1 MILSPLLNF
10 LRDKGVL
17 NMLDKNTIV
26 KVTNRDNGS
35 VGYKILDLGV
45 NRQFM
50 KNETKEIP
58 MEELRKLSY
67 QPGGLYILENCL
79 VIDNDEA
86 IEELLHGVEPEY
98 KYTEKDVEY
107 ILTQA
112 SLDEFLDCL
121 DFAPNGVID
130 MIKTKAVDVRLN
142 DVNKRQAIL
151 AKTGFNVTKAIEI
164 KDEAEK
170 EMEEEDAPKRRV
182 AVAAQEQKAENEN
195 QGGTRRTTPPAYKRV
210 VTSK

>member
-17 NMLDKNTIV
+17 NMLDKNTII

-98 KYTEKDVEY
+98 KYTEQDIIY

-142 DVNKRQAIL
+142 DVNKRQALL

-170 EMEEEDAPKRRV
+170 EMEENDAPKRRV

>member
-17 NMLDKNTIV
+17 NMLDKNTII

-98 KYTEKDVEY
+98 KYTEQDIIY

-121 DFAPNGVID
+121 DFAPMGVVD

-142 DVNKRQAIL
+142 DVNKRQALL

-170 EMEEEDAPKRRV
+170 EMEEDNAPKRRV

>member
-1 MILSPLLNF
+1 
-10 LRDKGVL
+10 
-17 NMLDKNTIV
+17 
-26 KVTNRDNGS
+26 
-35 VGYKILDLGV
+35 
-45 NRQFM
+45 M

-130 MIKTKAVDVRLN
+130 MIKTKAVDIRLN

-164 KDEAEK
+164 NHMSQAADEVVESK
-170 EMEEEDAPKRRV
+170 
-182 AVAAQEQKAENEN
+182 
-195 QGGTRRTTPPAYKRV
+195 TRRTSAPTVEAKEPVATGRRTAAPST
-210 VTSK
+210 TSAPKYTVKQ

>member
-17 NMLDKNTIV
+17 NMLDKNTII

-98 KYTEKDVEY
+98 KYTEKDVVY
-107 ILTQA
+107 ILTEA

-121 DFAPNGVID
+121 DFAPAGVID
-130 MIKTKAVDVRLN
+130 MIKTKAVDIRLN
-142 DVNKRQAIL
+142 DVNKRQALL

-170 EMEEEDAPKRRV
+170 EMEEDDAPKRRV